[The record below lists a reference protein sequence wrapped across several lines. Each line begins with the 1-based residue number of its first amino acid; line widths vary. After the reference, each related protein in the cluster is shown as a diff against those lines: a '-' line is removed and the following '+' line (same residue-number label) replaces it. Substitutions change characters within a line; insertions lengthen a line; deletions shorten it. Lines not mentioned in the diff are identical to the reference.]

1 MTLEENKRFMRH
13 FVDEAINR
21 KNLDAIDRLVVP
33 NFIEHVQLPE
43 QGPGRDGLKGAIGMF
58 LTAFPDLAWTTDEQ
72 IAEGDKVVSRFTW
85 TGTHRSE
92 FLGIPPTQRSVTVWG
107 VVIDVVKQGKFA
119 ESRIIMDTMGLF
131 QQLGV
136 LPGPESGGWVII
148 VNTRAFKEG
157 TRVAA
162 TLRFRVSPD
171 AVLGWTE
178 IQFFAGVRNDLGDRG
193 ASQVRAFNFEIAP

>member
-21 KNLDAIDRLVVP
+21 KNLDAIDSLVVP
-33 NFIEHVQLPE
+33 NFIEHVPLPG

-119 ESRIIMDTMGLF
+119 ESRIIMDTMGLM

-136 LPGPESGGWVII
+136 LPGPESGG
-148 VNTRAFKEG
+148 
-157 TRVAA
+157 
-162 TLRFRVSPD
+162 
-171 AVLGWTE
+171 
-178 IQFFAGVRNDLGDRG
+178 
-193 ASQVRAFNFEIAP
+193 